1 MNNQIISRVVVER
14 RRYMACAC
22 FLLLVLLCCSSE
34 ALAQQRELSAS
45 GKAPSPEA
53 LNTLTAAEK
62 AAGWKLLFDGKT
74 TAGWRGA
81 YRQDFPPTGWV
92 IEDGCLKVQ
101 PGSGGEGGSGG
112 GDIITTK
119 QYSNFEL
126 QLEWRLSPG
135 GNSGIKYFVLENLP
149 KPSGSA
155 IGLEMQVLDDDRHP
169 DAKAGINGNR
179 TAGALYDLI
188 APQKKAARP
197 IGEFNQ
203 VRLLVEGNHVEHWL
217 NGVKVVEYEL
227 RSPELRALIAKSK
240 YKSIP
245 GVGEA
250 KQGHILLQDH
260 GNEVWFRNI
269 KIREL
274 PPK

>member
-1 MNNQIISRVVVER
+1 MNNQVVGRVVR
-14 RRYMACAC
+14 RRRSVSVC
-22 FLLLVLLCCSSE
+22 FLLLGMLCCAVDGS
-34 ALAQQRELSAS
+34 AQQQKMAAS
-45 GKAPSPEA
+45 SKSSSTGA

-81 YRQDFPPTGWV
+81 YKPDFPATGWA

-112 GDIITTK
+112 GDIVTAK
-119 QYSNFEL
+119 QYGNFEL
-126 QLEWRLSPG
+126 QLDWRLSPG
-135 GNSGIKYFVLENLP
+135 GNSGIKYFVSENLP

-155 IGLEMQVLDDDRHP
+155 IGLEMQVLDDENHP
-169 DAKAGINGNR
+169 DAKAGISGNR

-188 APQKKAARP
+188 APQTKAARP

-203 VRLLVEGNHVEHWL
+203 ARLLVQGNHVEHWL

-240 YKSIP
+240 YKSFA
-245 GVGEA
+245 GFGEA

>member
-1 MNNQIISRVVVER
+1 MNNQVTSRVVVER
-14 RRYMACAC
+14 CRCLAGVC
-22 FLLLVLLCCSSE
+22 LLLAGILCCSVNG
-34 ALAQQRELSAS
+34 LAQQQKMAAS
-45 GKAPSPEA
+45 SKSSSSSS
-53 LNTLTAAEK
+53 NTLTAAEK
-62 AAGWKLLFDGKT
+62 SAGWKLLFDGKT

-81 YRQDFPPTGWV
+81 YKPDFPATGWV

-119 QYSNFEL
+119 QYGNFEL
-126 QLEWRLSPG
+126 QLDWRLSPG
-135 GNSGIKYFVLENLP
+135 GNSGIKYFVSENLP

-155 IGLEMQVLDDDRHP
+155 IGLEMQVLDDEKHP
-169 DAKAGINGNR
+169 DAKAGISGNR

-188 APQKKAARP
+188 APQTKAARP

-203 VRLLVEGNHVEHWL
+203 ARLLVQGNHVEHWL
-217 NGVKVVEYEL
+217 NGVKVVDYEL

-240 YKSIP
+240 YKDMA
-245 GVGEA
+245 GFGEA

-274 PPK
+274 TSK